1 MACRQT
7 RGLIALLLGSFF
19 ILASLG
25 VRAQPA
31 NTPPGEKNA
40 YQFRALT
47 VQVRSAK
54 ADKPDETVEGGYGF
68 VVARHGDVLTI
79 VTADHVVRDQ
89 DGIVYGKVTVEPY
102 VSRGHPLPAQ
112 VLDFQMPRD
121 YGDMAVLEVHRSNF
135 PALPPVP
142 VAKLPIA
149 EGTEAWRIGK
159 EQGWTPSN
167 RPGVFVGRQKTIWLG
182 FDNLDAPRGSS
193 GGPIL
198 TNDGL
203 IGMVTDD
210 QSGRGYVLPVDTII
224 DFLTSQGAPWDLADP
239 RKAPTPPS
247 PPTTGAPPSTTPPS
261 TTATA
266 APPPTTTAPAADFAV
281 SDYLGEWTNA
291 DPNTRGISRLSV
303 RKDVARV
310 VVQLWGNCHPNDC
323 DWGTVQATPLARSV
337 QSSAAAPIT
346 AINATYSPGF
356 AEKRVT
362 LRMAARNNLTAT
374 VDTHFTDNS
383 GRADYESIDR
393 FVPAPHGGRRRQ
405 CPISRGH
412 GLR

>member
-7 RGLIALLLGSFF
+7 RGLIALLLGSFL

-31 NTPPGEKNA
+31 DAPPGETNA

-47 VQVRSAK
+47 VQVRSART
-54 ADKPDETVEGGYGF
+54 DKPDETVEGGYGF

-102 VSRGHPLPAQ
+102 VSRGHPLPAD

-224 DFLTSQGAPWDLADP
+224 DFLTGQGAPWDLADP

-247 PPTTGAPPSTTPPS
+247 PPTTGAPPSTTPP
-261 TTATA
+261 T
-266 APPPTTTAPAADFAV
+266 PPARTAPAVPNFAGAWV
-281 SDYLGEWTNA
+281 EISPSNPDHPFKLQIAQSGSQLTFAGGKLVIVDGVATRTSPQGCAPQFQKPGFDYNGPNLAG
-291 DPNTRGISRLSV
+291 PNTLTISISGQVLTYEITVNWLAPCDGHPKGIEKTAHRL
-303 RKDVARV
+303 R
-310 VVQLWGNCHPNDC
+310 P
-323 DWGTVQATPLARSV
+323 
-337 QSSAAAPIT
+337 
-346 AINATYSPGF
+346 
-356 AEKRVT
+356 E
-362 LRMAARNNLTAT
+362 
-374 VDTHFTDNS
+374 
-383 GRADYESIDR
+383 
-393 FVPAPHGGRRRQ
+393 
-405 CPISRGH
+405 
-412 GLR
+412 

>member
-7 RGLIALLLGSFF
+7 RGLIALPLVGVVV
-19 ILASLG
+19 LASLG

-31 NTPPGEKNA
+31 DAPPGEKNA

-54 ADKPDETVEGGYGF
+54 ADKPNETVEGGYGF
-68 VVARHGDVLTI
+68 VVAQHGNVLTI
-79 VTADHVVRDQ
+79 VTADHVVRDP
-89 DGIVYGKVTVEPY
+89 DGIVYGTVTVEPY

-112 VLDFQMPRD
+112 VLDFQIPRD

-135 PALPPVP
+135 PALPVVP
-142 VAKLPIA
+142 VARLPIA

-193 GGPIL
+193 GGPIF

-224 DFLTSQGAPWDLADP
+224 DFLSSQGAPWDLADP
-239 RKAPTPPS
+239 RITPKPPS
-247 PPTTGAPPSTTPPS
+247 P
-261 TTATA
+261 ATA
-266 APPPTTTAPAADFAV
+266 GAAASTKAAALPPPTTTARATDFAV
-281 SDYLGEWTNA
+281 SDYLGEWMNA
-291 DPNTRGISRLSV
+291 DPNTRGITRLSV
-303 RKDVARV
+303 RKDVARF
-310 VVQLWGNCHPNDC
+310 VVQIWGKCQPRDC
-323 DWGTVQATPLARSV
+323 DWGTVQATPFGRIARS
-337 QSSAAAPIT
+337 SGDAPIT
-346 AINATYSPGF
+346 AITAITATYAPGF
-356 AEKRVT
+356 ADKRVA

-374 VDTHFTDNS
+374 VDTHFTDHS
-383 GRADYESIDR
+383 GRADYEVIDR
-393 FVPAPHGGRRRQ
+393 FVPAPT
-405 CPISRGH
+405 P
-412 GLR
+412 